1 GARAALRGPRRA
13 RAPAGIDVTYY
24 TRKQVVELL
33 EIDDGFLVAL
43 EQEEVVARD
52 APADVAGEFSEQML
66 ERVRVAHTLVR
77 DLDVNLP
84 GVAVIVRLREEV
96 SGLRRRLE
104 QVLGELRRSGSR

>member
-1 GARAALRGPRRA
+1 M
-13 RAPAGIDVTYY
+13 TYY
-24 TRKQVVELL
+24 TRKQLIELL

-43 EQEEVVARD
+43 EQEEVVAHD
-52 APADVAGEFSEQML
+52 APAGGGEFSEQML

-104 QVLGELRRSGSR
+104 QVLAELRRSGSG